1 MRLAPMIL
9 LAGLAT
15 PAFSDIAVQ
24 FDEGAPKDRFRIAN
38 LSACDTGPVDIT
50 IDLAGSAA
58 GLLFDTTERG
68 QGVEVYQPVELES
81 GTAIL
86 TEVTDGSQKLQLRM
100 PDFALGDAITVS
112 ADLDDTMPNSNLGQI
127 RVANSEI
134 AGVTVSIETPGG
146 MGANVI
152 DASSQTSLSGAL
164 GCPQA

>member
-1 MRLAPMIL
+1 MKHLALIFALAP
-9 LAGLAT
+9 
-15 PAFSDIAVQ
+15 IASQ
-24 FDEGAPKDRFRIAN
+24 AAINLEFQEGAPKDRFVIENN
-38 LSACDTGPVDIT
+38 LCSLSDVTLT
-50 IDLAGSAA
+50 IDLSTAPA
-58 GLLFDTTERG
+58 GLIFDVTDQG
-68 QGVEVYQPVELES
+68 AGVEVYQPVELES

>member
-1 MRLAPMIL
+1 MKHLALIFALAP
-9 LAGLAT
+9 
-15 PAFSDIAVQ
+15 IASQ
-24 FDEGAPKDRFRIAN
+24 AAINLEFQEGAPKDRFVIENN
-38 LSACDTGPVDIT
+38 LCSLSDVTLT
-50 IDLAGSAA
+50 IDLSTAPA
-58 GLLFDTTERG
+58 GLIFDVTDQG
-68 QGVEVYQPVELES
+68 AGVEVYQPVELES

-86 TEVTDGSQKLQLRM
+86 TEVTDGSQRLQLRM
-100 PDFALGDAITVS
+100 PEFALGDAITVS

>member
-1 MRLAPMIL
+1 MKHLALIFALTPM
-9 LAGLAT
+9 AAH
-15 PAFSDIAVQ
+15 ADINLEFQ
-24 FDEGAPKDRFRIAN
+24 EGAPKDRFIIENN
-38 LSACDTGPVDIT
+38 LCSLSDVTLT
-50 IDLAGSAA
+50 IDLSTAPA
-58 GLLFDTTERG
+58 GLIFDVTDQG
-68 QGVEVYQPVELES
+68 AGVEVYQPVELES

-86 TEVTDGSQKLQLRM
+86 TEVTDGSQRLQLRM
-100 PDFALGDAITVS
+100 PEFALGDAITVS